1 MNKLAV
7 CFSGQGSQYQFM
19 GLDYIEASP
28 KYKQMEKEASSILGF
43 DVLSVLSDDH
53 LINQTRYTQPLIVL
67 KSIFGFDM
75 IKSLNP
81 QIEAYLG
88 FSLGEYSAYY
98 AANIFNFKQL
108 FEIITKRA
116 AYMEADTKKTEG
128 LMAAVI
134 GLQKEEVKQVC
145 LNLQKEGIIDIAN
158 DNAPSQLVISGEKS
172 LIQKAAHILKELGAR
187 RVIELKTSGAFHTSL
202 MSDASQKLKNDILT
216 NKDLTPLKSPN
227 KMYMNFDAQCLND
240 LDILNHIEKQMTHEV
255 KFRESIL
262 NMKKDGITHI
272 LEIGPGK
279 VLTNLIQKIDPLI
292 ETMNFDQE
300 KSYEI
305 VKGWLN
311 THGFTK

>member
-1 MNKLAV
+1 MNKLAI

-43 DVLSVLSDDH
+43 DVLSALSDDN

-75 IKSLNP
+75 VKLLNP

-145 LNLQKEGIIDIAN
+145 LDLQKEGIIDIAN

-216 NKDLTPLKSPN
+216 NKDLTPLKSSN

-292 ETMNFDQE
+292 ETMNFDKE

>member
-145 LNLQKEGIIDIAN
+145 LDLQKEGIIDIAN
-158 DNAPSQLVISGEKS
+158 DNAPSQLVISGKKS
-172 LIQKAAHILKELGAR
+172 LIQKAALILKELGAR

-216 NKDLTPLKSPN
+216 NKDLTPLKSSN